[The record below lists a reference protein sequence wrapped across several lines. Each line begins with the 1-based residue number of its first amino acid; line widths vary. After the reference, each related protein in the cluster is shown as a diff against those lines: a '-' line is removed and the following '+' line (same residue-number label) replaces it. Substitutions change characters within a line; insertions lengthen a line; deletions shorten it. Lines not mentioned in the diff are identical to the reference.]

1 MKSAAPFFS
10 PLTARFLLTDGAK
23 PEETFV
29 TIVDT
34 EGEIH
39 VEHYQIDSLLGHEF
53 QNVFGIGCGE
63 DLLESG
69 IEQVTHRCEDGS
81 VVVDD

>member
-1 MKSAAPFFS
+1 M
-10 PLTARFLLTDGAK
+10 LLTDGAK
-23 PEETFV
+23 PEKTFV
-29 TIVDT
+29 TIVDA

-39 VEHYQIDSLLGHEF
+39 VEHHQVDRLLGHDF
-53 QNVFGIGCGE
+53 QDVFGIGCGE